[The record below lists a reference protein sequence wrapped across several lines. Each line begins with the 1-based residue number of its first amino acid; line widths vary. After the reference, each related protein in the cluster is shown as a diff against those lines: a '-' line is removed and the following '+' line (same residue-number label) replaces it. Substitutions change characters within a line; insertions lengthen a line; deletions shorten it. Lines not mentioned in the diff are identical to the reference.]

1 MVHMG
6 CRPSCGACA
15 PHRPSL
21 ISNFP
26 VSPDWCRFCTV
37 ASNMDPYLVTMML
50 VCTTLGYS
58 LPFGMDSDQHS
69 SCSES
74 VSEAL
79 SRGSSAILEVRD
91 ARIACAVS
99 HLVCLLSHASTASS
113 ATSSCPQESRHCILQ
128 WGCMTP
134 CLPPSSNAIQHT

>member
-1 MVHMG
+1 MPG
-6 CRPSCGACA
+6 PGELTNC
-15 PHRPSL
+15 
-21 ISNFP
+21 
-26 VSPDWCRFCTV
+26 SPAA

-79 SRGSSAILEVRD
+79 SRGSSAILEVRG
-91 ARIACAVS
+91 A
-99 HLVCLLSHASTASS
+99 
-113 ATSSCPQESRHCILQ
+113 
-128 WGCMTP
+128 
-134 CLPPSSNAIQHT
+134 

>member
-1 MVHMG
+1 M
-6 CRPSCGACA
+6 
-15 PHRPSL
+15 
-21 ISNFP
+21 
-26 VSPDWCRFCTV
+26 
-37 ASNMDPYLVTMML
+37 TMML

-91 ARIACAVS
+91 AHECVLSPRPNRV
-99 HLVCLLSHASTASS
+99 LLSHASGASPCHKHLP
-113 ATSSCPQESRHCILQ
+113 TQEQALS
-128 WGCMTP
+128 P
-134 CLPPSSNAIQHT
+134 

>member
-1 MVHMG
+1 MVHVHRTDLNQSVM
-6 CRPSCGACA
+6 PQSALTA
-15 PHRPSL
+15 PHRSAAA
-21 ISNFP
+21 
-26 VSPDWCRFCTV
+26 

-91 ARIACAVS
+91 TRA
-99 HLVCLLSHASTASS
+99 LVT
-113 ATSSCPQESRHCILQ
+113 
-128 WGCMTP
+128 
-134 CLPPSSNAIQHT
+134 